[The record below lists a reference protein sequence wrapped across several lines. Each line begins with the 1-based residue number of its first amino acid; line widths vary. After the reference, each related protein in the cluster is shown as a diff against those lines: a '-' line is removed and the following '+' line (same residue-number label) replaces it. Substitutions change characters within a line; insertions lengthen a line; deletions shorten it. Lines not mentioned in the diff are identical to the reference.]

1 VTDRMKLIYPMA
13 DPRSFLETPYDK
25 GPNSQN
31 SNLISFG
38 LEGLSNPGPHELIL
52 SHNTLINEKGSG
64 NFINLK
70 DQTNKLVLLNNI
82 FGGTGKSYN
91 GVVTNV
97 LDQGN
102 LVNISRNYFLFNNQS
117 LSDYHLTIQSPA
129 LNYSKI
135 DFRNYPDWKPEW
147 EFDLNQKVKA
157 RKMEFWPDAGA
168 FEYHELNA
176 FQNPVQGVYGKDY
189 IIINHVDH
197 SVSGIR
203 DLQCLDKT
211 YEGHQGTDYALSGFE
226 QMEKLVDVFSVDSG
240 VVTAVRDGLF
250 DQETVADTAKKL
262 GNYLVIQHGKNWHSY
277 YAHLKKN
284 SLLVKPGD
292 KVRPG
297 QKIASVGCS
306 GNCSDPHLHFELWY
320 DSTQVVDP
328 YDGPCG
334 NQFDFWADPI
344 PYDSS
349 FHVWKSGLIPGEAM
363 LDSLRFKQ
371 YHQNKFNLTR
381 DLLLS
386 YWNLQYGVRK
396 GDVLS
401 VEWLDQNGVE
411 KFQFDYVAD
420 KNYWYQYFWTYM
432 TTSGLGSCDACRCR
446 YLRNGQLVEE
456 FTFSI
461 DGHVR
466 TQDRQ
471 EEFIFRVIGSKVFNV
486 SGVGQP
492 LQVIN
497 LMGQIV
503 MSVQIDAGSSK
514 DLSGLTPGYYILTG
528 GFPSDKKAVLK
539 MFIP

>member
-1 VTDRMKLIYPMA
+1 
-13 DPRSFLETPYDK
+13 
-25 GPNSQN
+25 
-31 SNLISFG
+31 
-38 LEGLSNPGPHELIL
+38 
-52 SHNTLINEKGSG
+52 
-64 NFINLK
+64 
-70 DQTNKLVLLNNI
+70 
-82 FGGTGKSYN
+82 
-91 GVVTNV
+91 
-97 LDQGN
+97 
-102 LVNISRNYFLFNNQS
+102 
-117 LSDYHLTIQSPA
+117 
-129 LNYSKI
+129 
-135 DFRNYPDWKPEW
+135 
-147 EFDLNQKVKA
+147 
-157 RKMEFWPDAGA
+157 
-168 FEYHELNA
+168 
-176 FQNPVQGVYGKDY
+176 
-189 IIINHVDH
+189 
-197 SVSGIR
+197 
-203 DLQCLDKT
+203 
-211 YEGHQGTDYALSGFE
+211 
-226 QMEKLVDVFSVDSG
+226 VDSG

-262 GNYLVIQHGKNWHSY
+262 GNYVVIQHGENWHSY

-334 NQFDFWADPI
+334 NQFDFWADHI

-371 YHQNKFNLTR
+371 YNQNKFNLNR

-432 TTSGLGSCDACRCR
+432 TTSGLGVCDACRCR

-461 DGHVR
+461 DGHVG
-466 TQDRQ
+466 TQDKQ